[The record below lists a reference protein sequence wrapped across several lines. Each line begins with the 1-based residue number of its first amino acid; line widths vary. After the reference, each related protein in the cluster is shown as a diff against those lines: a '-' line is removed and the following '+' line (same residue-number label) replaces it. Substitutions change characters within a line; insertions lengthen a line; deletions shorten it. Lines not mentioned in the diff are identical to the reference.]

1 MVKSIKIVFTQWLK
15 AGYLLT
21 MVNNTN
27 MILPPTPPSELL
39 NRKVYCSFSVLG
51 LSAWLDVFLMA
62 KDISFSR
69 KQLKCEDV
77 DLKDTLKLS
86 PQNVHAVFKLLP
98 LHLCFLQ
105 EIYCSALHSQ
115 RKQGNY

>member
-1 MVKSIKIVFTQWLK
+1 
-15 AGYLLT
+15 